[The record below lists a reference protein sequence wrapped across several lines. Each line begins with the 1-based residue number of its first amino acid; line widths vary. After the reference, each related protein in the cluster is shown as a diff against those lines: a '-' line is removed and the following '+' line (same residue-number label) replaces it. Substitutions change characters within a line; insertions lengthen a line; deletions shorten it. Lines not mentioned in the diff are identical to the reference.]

1 MSTLLEHIEVETKP
15 QPEWTVI
22 WMHGL
27 GADGNDFV
35 PVVPELGLGNV
46 PGVRFIFPHA
56 PMIPVTCNN
65 GYVMRAWYDI
75 LEIGSINRRVDEAGI
90 RLNRT
95 AIQAFIARE
104 NDRGI
109 PGERII
115 LAGFSQGGAMA
126 YSAGLTHPD
135 KLGGI
140 IALSTY
146 LPSQALI
153 EAEASAANA
162 STPIFAA
169 HGIQDPVVPYA
180 LGEAAAK
187 WASEHGH
194 PLLWQS
200 YRMPHSVCMEEIEA
214 IGLWIKERIG
224 A

>member
-1 MSTLLEHIEVETKP
+1 MSALLEHIEIETRPAP
-15 QPEWTVI
+15 QWSVI

-35 PVVPELGLGNV
+35 PVVPELGLESEV
-46 PGVRFIFPHA
+46 GVRFLFPHA

-90 RLNRT
+90 RANRE
-95 AIQAFIARE
+95 AIRAMIRRE
-104 NDRGI
+104 NERGI
-109 PGERII
+109 PTERII

-126 YSAGLTHPD
+126 YSAGLTHPER
-135 KLGGI
+135 LGGI

-146 LPSQALI
+146 IPSQALI
-153 EAEASAANA
+153 DAELSQANA
-162 STPIFAA
+162 ATPIFAA
-169 HGIQDPVVPYA
+169 HGVQDPIVPFV
-180 LGEAAAK
+180 LGESAAQ
-187 WASEHGH
+187 WASSQGH
-194 PLLWQS
+194 PVQWQG

-214 IGLWIKERIG
+214 IGLWIKARIN